1 MGKTSWQAT
10 RQNQIKVLK
19 MLFMPSC
26 LWVEARDEQTRFE
39 NCVRIA
45 KSPSSLCPR
54 KSRPATERERERA
67 RARKG
72 TEDRGSWHKASSLCC
87 WSWWSFCWYHAA
99 TGRATATA
107 TATTI
112 DRVIVRARPESES
125 ESGSAKA
132 QAEAEEETKT
142 EAEAG

>member
-19 MLFMPSC
+19 TLFMPSC

-72 TEDRGSWHKASSLCC
+72 TEGAGTKLVHCVVDHDDHFVDIMRQL
-87 WSWWSFCWYHAA
+87 
-99 TGRATATA
+99 
-107 TATTI
+107 
-112 DRVIVRARPESES
+112 
-125 ESGSAKA
+125 
-132 QAEAEEETKT
+132 AEPQPQPQPQP
-142 EAEAG
+142 